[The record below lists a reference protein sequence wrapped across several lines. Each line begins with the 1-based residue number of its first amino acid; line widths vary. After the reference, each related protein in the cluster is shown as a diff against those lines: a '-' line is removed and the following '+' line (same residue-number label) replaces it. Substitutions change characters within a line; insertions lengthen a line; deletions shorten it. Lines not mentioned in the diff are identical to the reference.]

1 MATDY
6 LYIPISGTTLA
17 KVLQSSEGVLSQLP
31 IDELIGLHAL
41 SSLPKFHPDRIH
53 ATIEKGISELFSKIE
68 QNSDDLRVAIL
79 DDLNLEDVRAGAKL
93 MNQFKL
99 RLVNADSVEKR
110 SYLRAGRWDFNFRS
124 TYSGD
129 LYSATHYGI
138 DSLVTSEQLKALSII
153 RSGLEDPI
161 HFEAYAGSG
170 KSFLLARIPEV
181 VQSMGIRPEEI
192 LVLAPL
198 QNQLK
203 ALPQH
208 FLKNYTCRTYA
219 TLAAN
224 MVPKHIKHMR
234 SRAPRNQPFPSG
246 RAIKHLGI
254 QAIGGYSVDVLLGAA
269 IESVRKYCA
278 SSDDLINSDHLPKW
292 IVDNRFIDVAQR
304 DRVSHYVAGIAQ
316 NIWNIL
322 LHPAQG
328 IHIPIRAYHQL
339 KFVALSSEVINQDF
353 RLVLMDETHN
363 LDPVMA
369 QILGRSP
376 QFLISFG
383 DRFQAV
389 RKPVLV
395 NSARQVQLTS
405 SFRSPVLFEPAINHV
420 LSKHR
425 YPKDGKFNGNHQ
437 LPAEISYFDHEAI
450 PQTPCTIYVSDF
462 WSLWAWIYRLAEARI
477 SFRMITSEPDIT
489 QFVHE
494 VLMLRNF
501 KKRPVHRHIRKYGSY
516 DQLMKDFADNASFV
530 FVQDLMEHGYGGNNW
545 DADCQNYMRDSG
557 TYAVGL
563 AADGS
568 NMEHDRIM
576 LTSDVVDLLWNERKD
591 IDYDRFSATYMALTR
606 AKYQLF
612 LPKIMHDFLSTA
624 TT

>member
-6 LYIPISGTTLA
+6 LYMPISGTTLA

-31 IDELIGLHAL
+31 TDELIGLYAL
-41 SSLPKFHPDRIH
+41 SYLPKCPPDTIN
-53 ATIEKGISELFSKIE
+53 ATIEKVISELFSNIE
-68 QNSDDLRVAIL
+68 QNSADLRATIL
-79 DDLNLEDVRAGAKL
+79 DNLNLEDVRAGAKL

-99 RLVNADSVEKR
+99 RPVNADSVEKR
-110 SYLRAGRWDFNFRS
+110 SYLRAGQWDFNFRS
-124 TYSGD
+124 TYSED
-129 LYSATHYGI
+129 LHPATHYGI
-138 DSLVTSEQLKALSII
+138 DNLVTSDQLKALSII
-153 RSGLEDPI
+153 RSGLEEPI

-170 KSFLLARIPEV
+170 KSFLVARVPEV

-219 TLAAN
+219 TLASN
-224 MVPKHIKHMR
+224 MVPKHMKHM
-234 SRAPRNQPFPSG
+234 SSWSPRNQPFPSG
-246 RAIKHLGI
+246 RVIEHLGI
-254 QAIGGYSVDVLLGAA
+254 KAIGRYSPDALLAAA
-269 IESVRKYCA
+269 IESVRKYC
-278 SSDDLINSDHLPKW
+278 SSSNDLINSDHLPKW
-292 IVDNRFIDVAQR
+292 IVEGRFDDAAQR
-304 DRVSHYVAGIAQ
+304 DRILHYVVGIAQ

-322 LHPAQG
+322 LHPAHG
-328 IHIPIRAYHQL
+328 IHIPIRSYHQL
-339 KFVALSSEVINQDF
+339 KLVALSGEVINQGF

-369 QILGRSP
+369 QILDRSP
-376 QFLISFG
+376 QFVISFG
-383 DRFQAV
+383 DRFQAL

-437 LPAEISYFDHEAI
+437 LPAEISYFDHESI
-450 PQTPCTIYVSDF
+450 PQAPCTIYVSDF
-462 WSLWAWIYRLAEARI
+462 WSLWAWIYRLAEASI
-477 SFRMITSEPDIT
+477 SFRMITSGPDIT

-494 VLMLRNF
+494 VLLLRNF
-501 KKRPVHRHIRKYGSY
+501 KKMPVHRHIRKYGSY

-530 FVQDLMEHGYGGNNW
+530 FVQDLIDHGYEQKNW
-545 DADCQNYMRDSG
+545 DADCKNYMKDSG

-576 LTSDVVDLLWNERKD
+576 LTSDAANLLWNDRKD
-591 IDYDRFSATYMALTR
+591 IDYDRFSAIYIALTR

-612 LPKIMHDFLSTA
+612 LPKIMHDFLSSS